1 MLSRDFNPALAGRS
15 RSRKTT
21 FMKSEKTEKPKEDK
35 GLFTGVMVAYLV
47 LLLHVLLLVLVAVAV
62 VFFRGVVEYM
72 PWILGGGFALVLLS
86 GYLFFR
92 KFRKN
97 AEKLR
102 EVLSDP
108 VFRDRAVEV
117 KLFGGVASL
126 RLGQPV
132 ASANSAEPI
141 LLDQVPVMQLEDPE
155 AQRLRRLD
163 QLVRLLDQG
172 LISPEEFAQ
181 LKNELLA
188 GPTMPIINP

>member
-1 MLSRDFNPALAGRS
+1 MLVRDFNPAQAGRS

-21 FMKSEKTEKPKEDK
+21 FMKSEKPEKKKEDK
-35 GLFTGVMVAYLV
+35 GLFSGVMVAYLV
-47 LLLHVLLLVLVAVAV
+47 LLLHVLLLVLVGVAV

-72 PWILGGGFALVLLS
+72 HWILGGGFALILLS

-132 ASANSAEPI
+132 ASGNPAEPI
-141 LLDQVPVMQLEDPE
+141 LLDRVPVMQLEDPE

-172 LISPEEFAQ
+172 LISPEEFGR

-188 GPTMPIINP
+188 DPTMPIINP

>member
-1 MLSRDFNPALAGRS
+1 MLFRDFNPAFPGRS
-15 RSRKTT
+15 WSRKTA
-21 FMKSEKTEKPKEDK
+21 FMTSEKTEKKKEDK
-35 GLFTGVMVAYLV
+35 GLFSGVMVAYLV
-47 LLLHVLLLVLVAVAV
+47 LLLHVLLLVLVGVAV

-72 PWILGGGFALVLLS
+72 PWILGGGFALILLS

-126 RLGQPV
+126 RLGQPT
-132 ASANSAEPI
+132 ASANSTEPI
-141 LLDQVPVMQLEDPE
+141 LLDRVPVMQLEDPE

-172 LISPEEFAQ
+172 LISTEEFAR
-181 LKNELLA
+181 LKDELLA
-188 GPTMPIINP
+188 SHPVAIINP

>member
-1 MLSRDFNPALAGRS
+1 MLFRDFNPAFPGRS
-15 RSRKTT
+15 WSRKTT
-21 FMKSEKTEKPKEDK
+21 IMKTEHTEKKKEDK
-35 GLFTGVMVAYLV
+35 GLFSGVMVAYLV
-47 LLLHVLLLVLVAVAV
+47 LLLHVLLLVLVGVAV

-72 PWILGGGFALVLLS
+72 PWILGGGFALILLS

-132 ASANSAEPI
+132 ASATPAEPI
-141 LLDQVPVMQLEDPE
+141 LLDRVPVMQLEDPE

-172 LISPEEFAQ
+172 LISSEEFAR

-188 GPTMPIINP
+188 GPTMPIIHP